1 MVVMKFFN
9 VSVTIIALSIKCSQF
24 NNCVWFVY
32 AALEV
37 YFINDT
43 PVLTVDRLFAEF
55 RASRPNVTLECH
67 LTHLDFTRE
76 DCKFLRITIAQCL
89 VNFSIHIPVCGPA

>member
-1 MVVMKFFN
+1 M
-9 VSVTIIALSIKCSQF
+9 TKCSQF
-24 NNCVWFVY
+24 KNRVVSVY

-76 DCKFLRITIAQCL
+76 DCKFLRRLISFTFNPSIACTM
-89 VNFSIHIPVCGPA
+89 SC